1 MGTKERI
8 MEEALNLFAV
18 RGFMAVSVRD
28 IAAAVGIRESA
39 IYRHYKNKR
48 DIYDCILKLY
58 AEKIGSFFHTLQVAD
73 EQGGFPIND
82 RVTNLF
88 EGYTEEQLV
97 ATSLQ
102 AFRYVFTDDT
112 MVKVRRMLTLEQ
124 YCSKEAAELF
134 RRLMFDDAIAYQSQ
148 IFKRMIDDGLM
159 IQADPEV
166 LAWEF
171 YAPIF
176 LLFYRY
182 DNGGEELARAE
193 ELAAR
198 HVRQF
203 CRYSAAKPKEE

>member
-8 MEEALNLFAV
+8 MEEALNLFAA
-18 RGFMAVSVRD
+18 RGFEAVSVRD

-39 IYRHYKNKR
+39 LYRHYKNKR
-48 DIYDCILKLY
+48 DIYDCILRLY

-73 EQGGFPIND
+73 EQGDFPVND
-82 RVTNLF
+82 RVTSLF

-97 ATSLQ
+97 SASLQ
-102 AFRYVFTDDT
+102 AFRYIFTDDT
-112 MVKVRRMLTLEQ
+112 MVKVRRMLTVEQ

-134 RRLMFDDAIAYQSQ
+134 RRLMFDDAITYQSQ
-148 IFKRMIDDGLM
+148 IFKRMMDDGLM
-159 IQADPEV
+159 AQADPEV

-182 DNGGEELARAE
+182 DNGGEELAKAE
-193 ELAAR
+193 ELAQGHIR
-198 HVRQF
+198 HF
-203 CRYSAAKPKEE
+203 CRYMAAGPREE